1 MKKAERQAFRLK
13 WTARVWLLASAIGI
27 LVASYYFYQPR
38 NYPFSMDISPQ
49 AGQTLLYG
57 GFVLA
62 IAGFAWRWPAAG
74 GIVAIF
80 YSIYKIFEFWSFPF
94 YPKTLIPTPAFYLL
108 YGAFIIGGILNLLV
122 GLRRKSAS
130 HPEYDT
136 DKRLRWTA
144 RITAF
149 APIVLTV
156 IVYTL
161 VYPSWFIFGAVP
173 GLVTAG
179 IAWFWPAPGGFLML
193 LLAVPGFYNL
203 FESNYDFQMK
213 LPAYILCLVFIASG
227 FLHLIMA
234 WRGRSSGTR

>member
-1 MKKAERQAFRLK
+1 MKNRRK
-13 WTARVWLLASAIGI
+13 WLWIARILLLASAITI
-27 LVASYYFYQPR
+27 LIASCYFYQPR
-38 NYPFSMDISPQ
+38 NYPFGMDVSPQ

-57 GFVLA
+57 GVILA
-62 IAGFAWRWPAAG
+62 ITGFAWRWPGAG

-80 YSIYKIFEFWSFPF
+80 YGIYKIFDFGSLPL
-94 YPKTLIPTPAFYLL
+94 YPKTLIPAPAFYLL
-108 YGAFIIGGILNLLV
+108 YGIFIIGGILSLL
-122 GLRRKSAS
+122 AS
-130 HPEYDT
+130 LGREAVPHYRYT
-136 DKRLRWTA
+136 SGKKLRWIA

-161 VYPSWFIFGAVP
+161 VYPSWFVFGAVP

-179 IAWFWPAPGGFLML
+179 IAWLWLAPGGFLML
-193 LLAVPGFYNL
+193 LLTVPGFYNL

-227 FLHLIMA
+227 VLHLIIA
-234 WRGRSSGTR
+234 WRKRILDTRI